1 MLLAG
6 LISVAASLAAQAQD
20 YQVNPIASDNFTGDG
35 NGSLNGA
42 TGGTGWTSPWT
53 LGAASSGVNWTANSS
68 AGQISGSAYNLY
80 DNYRSL
86 PQQSSGIVYVEVLAN
101 YSDNSGNGYGEIR
114 LGLNSGGGFP
124 SANTSTE
131 LSSGGTGGG
140 YFNTGTWGIIVPGAS
155 PNSSFSTTELGS
167 QTLLLEQINYTT
179 ATTKLWVNPNLS
191 GFNYLD
197 PTATPDATVNGAGEF
212 SDIEFLSVAG
222 TVSDVSVFSVVAA
235 PEPTSYAVA
244 AGALLLV
251 VGMRRRRA

>member
-1 MLLAG
+1 MKKNNSVSKIGWRTGIPATMLLAG

-101 YSDNSGNGYGEIR
+101 YSDNAGNGYGNIR
-114 LGLNSGGGFP
+114 LGLNSLGGQPYADTGYII
-124 SANTSTE
+124 
-131 LSSGGTGGG
+131 SSGYNNASYFNPGTGGG
-140 YFNTGTWGIIVPGAS
+140 
-155 PNSSFSTTELGS
+155 
-167 QTLLLEQINYTT
+167 
-179 ATTKLWVNPNLS
+179 
-191 GFNYLD
+191 
-197 PTATPDATVNGAGEF
+197 
-212 SDIEFLSVAG
+212 VAM
-222 TVSDVSVFSVVAA
+222 
-235 PEPTSYAVA
+235 AV
-244 AGALLLV
+244 
-251 VGMRRRRA
+251 